1 MARSQSKLI
10 SAHVYDPVLRALHWI
25 NAALISL
32 LLLSGLAAMFVD
44 PGATS
49 AWLHEWHGILGTALI
64 AALTARLSWGL
75 TGPRHARL
83 SDMWQPARWRA
94 MLSEK
99 RAFPMPVQF
108 GHHPAA
114 SLAYLSL
121 YGLLSVLAVTGLVL
135 LATEQGTGPLGAWLG
150 WHAPI
155 KFLSEAMHTYAA
167 WAVLAFIGFHL
178 AALVLHPLLHR
189 LPVAQAMINGIQY
202 LPAKDQ

>member
-1 MARSQSKLI
+1 MARSQSQRVC
-10 SAHVYDPVLRALHWI
+10 ARVYDPVLRLLHWI

-32 LLLSGLAAMFVD
+32 LLASGLAAMFVA
-44 PGATS
+44 PGPTS
-49 AWLHEWHGILGTALI
+49 AWLHEWHGMLGTALI
-64 AALTARLSWGL
+64 AALAARLSWGL
-75 TGPRHARL
+75 SGPRHARL
-83 SDMWQPARWRA
+83 SDMWQPASWRA
-94 MLSEK
+94 MLREK
-99 RAFPMPVQF
+99 QAFPMPSQF

-135 LATEQGTGPLGAWLG
+135 LATEQGMGPLGAWLG
-150 WHAPI
+150 WHASI
-155 KFLSEAMHTYAA
+155 KFLPDAMHTYAA
-167 WAVLAFIGFHL
+167 WAVLAFVVVHL